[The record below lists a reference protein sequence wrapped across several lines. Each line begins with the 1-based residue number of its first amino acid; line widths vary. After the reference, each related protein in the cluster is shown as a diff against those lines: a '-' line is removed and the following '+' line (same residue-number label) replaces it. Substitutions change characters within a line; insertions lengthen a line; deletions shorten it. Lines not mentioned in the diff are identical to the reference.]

1 MQGAEEEK
9 SGGLGKPHTGLATC
23 KYIEDVGRGG
33 SNRAASTLIG
43 IRRGGFSQALL
54 TNLIM
59 VGARMGATMGLTEI
73 RGLNPVRTLSSVFFH
88 KWNYSLHLRTSL
100 HNEGE
105 GNGNPLQ
112 CSCLENPMD
121 REAWWATVHRVTKNR
136 TRLK

>member
-9 SGGLGKPHTGLATC
+9 SGGLGKPHTGLATCKYIEDVGRGGSKATC

-59 VGARMGATMGLTEI
+59 VGARMGAAMGLIEI

-88 KWNYSLHLRTSL
+88 MWNYSLHLRTSL
-100 HNEGE
+100 HNEGG
-105 GNGNPLQ
+105 GNGNPLE

-121 REAWWATVHRVTKNR
+121 REAW
-136 TRLK
+136 